1 MQNEKQKRLWW
12 LKANWVKHKPTN
24 QKKRR
29 LDTKLITKEKFF
41 FGQKRVRNKK
51 ENKKKQLKNQSEKER
66 ENKMQ
71 REEEFIWQLE
81 NIRHFA
87 KASGQD

>member
-1 MQNEKQKRLWW
+1 MAQGKLSKTQTN
-12 LKANWVKHKPTN
+12 KPKKETLGHISKL
-24 QKKRR
+24 KKR
-29 LDTKLITKEKFF
+29 FF
-41 FGQKRVRNKK
+41 WPKKARNKK

-71 REEEFIWQLE
+71 REEECIWQLE